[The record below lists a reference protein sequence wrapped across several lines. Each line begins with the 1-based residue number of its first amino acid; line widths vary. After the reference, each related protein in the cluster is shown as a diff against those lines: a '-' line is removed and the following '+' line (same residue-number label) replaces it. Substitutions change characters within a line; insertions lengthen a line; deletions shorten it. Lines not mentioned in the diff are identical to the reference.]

1 MSAGPV
7 EPLDA
12 GRGRVAVVGG
22 GLAAVSLVQ
31 ALRTGGFTGAVSV
44 LEAGPEPHDRP
55 PLSKAY
61 LAGRLTPDQLALAPP
76 AWWAEQSVDLRTG
89 ATVEGLLREDDGSL
103 TVALADGT
111 GVGADRVVLATGG
124 RPRRPPVPG
133 VEHALTLRDRPDAD
147 VLRARLGPGH
157 RLVVVGGGLVG
168 SEVAATA
175 LTLGCSVTVV
185 DPQVPLT
192 GLLGHE
198 LAVWLHLLH
207 RERGVVLVADGA
219 DRVEPDAVHVPGAVV
234 PADTVLVATGLL
246 PRVPVAGVVPAGVV
260 AGTPEAVGAA
270 QVLARTEDGAVLVDD
285 AGRSSVPGVLA
296 VGDCSG
302 HSVTGR
308 SAGHWDSA
316 RLDAAAAAAGLLGHP
331 LPVRGPSWFWSDR
344 HGHHLEVLG
353 APGAAEQL
361 VTRGVLGEPP
371 FSCFGL
377 TGGRVVSAAAVD
389 DPVAVKVAQRLAA
402 SGTPVDA
409 AALADPTTDL
419 RRLARAR

>member
-7 EPLDA
+7 QPLDPA
-12 GRGRVAVVGG
+12 RGRVAVVGG

-31 ALRTGGFTGAVSV
+31 ALRAGGCTGPVSV

-55 PLSKAY
+55 ALSKSY
-61 LAGRLTPDQLALAPP
+61 LAGRLVAEQLALVPP
-76 AWWAEQSVDLRTG
+76 AWWAEQSVELRT
-89 ATVEGLLREDDGSL
+89 ATTVEGLVRRDDGSL
-103 TVALADGT
+103 AVVLADGT
-111 GVGADRVVLATGG
+111 GVAADRVVLATGG
-124 RPRRPPVPG
+124 RPRLPPVPG
-133 VEHALTLRDRPDAD
+133 TEHALTLRDRAD
-147 VLRARLGPGH
+147 VLRARLVPGH
-157 RLVVVGGGLVG
+157 RLVVVGAGLVG

-175 LTLGCSVTVV
+175 LALGCRVTVV

-192 GLLGHE
+192 GLLGAE

-207 RERGVVLVADGA
+207 RQRGVVVVA
-219 DRVEPDAVHVPGAVV
+219 DRVDRIEPDAVHVPGATL

-246 PRVPVAGVVPAGVV
+246 PLIPAAGVTPAGVV
-260 AGTPEAVGAA
+260 AGTPEAVGATE
-270 QVLARTEDGAVLVDD
+270 VLVRTDDGAVLVDD

-302 HSVTGR
+302 RSVTGR

-316 RLDAAAAAAGLLGHP
+316 RLDAEAAAAGLLGRP

-353 APGAAEQL
+353 APGAAAEL

-377 TGGRVVSAAAVD
+377 SDGRVVAAASVD
-389 DPVAVKVAQRLAA
+389 DPVAVKVARRLAA
-402 SGTPVDA
+402 LGTPVEP
-409 AALADPTTDL
+409 AALADRATDL
-419 RRLARAR
+419 RRLARVR

>member
-7 EPLDA
+7 EPLQLV
-12 GRGRVAVVGG
+12 RGRVAVVGG

-31 ALRTGGFTGAVSV
+31 TLRAGGFVGALSV

-61 LAGRLTPDQLALAPP
+61 LAGRLGPDQLALVPP
-76 AWWAEQSVDLRTG
+76 TWWAEQSVDLRTG
-89 ATVEGLLREDDGSL
+89 VRVEGLVRQADGSL
-103 TVALADGT
+103 VVLADGAE
-111 GVGADRVVLATGG
+111 VPADRVVLASGG

-133 VEHALTLRDRPDAD
+133 AEHALVLRDRVDAD
-147 VLRARLGPGH
+147 VLRDRLGPGH

-175 LTLGCSVTVV
+175 LTLGCQVTVV

-192 GLLGHE
+192 ALLGHE

-207 RERGVVLVADGA
+207 RERGVVLVADGV
-219 DRVEPDAVHVPGAVV
+219 DRIESGSVHVPGAVI

-246 PRVPVAGVVPAGVV
+246 PEVPVVGVVPAGVE
-260 AGTPEAVGAA
+260 AGTPEAVGAVE
-270 QVLARTEDGAVLVDD
+270 VLTRTEDGAVLVDE

-302 HSVTGR
+302 RSAGGR

-316 RLDAAAAAAGLLGHP
+316 RLDAEAAAAGLLGLP

-353 APGAAEQL
+353 APAAAEQL
-361 VTRGVLGEPP
+361 VTRGVVGEPP

-377 TGGRVVSAAAVD
+377 TGGRVVSAASVD
-389 DPVAVKVAQRLAA
+389 DPAAVKVARRLAA
-402 SGTPVDA
+402 LGTAVDP
-409 AALADPTTDL
+409 AALADPATDL